1 MASVLQLLTLPAH
14 SKGFTA
20 IPDSITTTESYPPTK
35 TPRLD
40 GDSDSP
46 SAARGSNRTN
56 QPIKIQVIGTT
67 TQRSRTP
74 RASLSLQQCIRR
86 LLTRDNGGGLPA
98 TFEAIY
104 NECFSVV
111 CVSNAGEGL
120 YATLKLELEQVVSSL
135 CRELLSL
142 PKTTPTLKSSPESD
156 DADVA
161 AASVAKEWIN
171 KFVKTCKEFEG
182 KVALL
187 QSLLTYLDQVYV
199 QRTQVATI
207 RKLAFSTF
215 VRSIFENPQ
224 LMVTLRNSVRT
235 VITAERYLRMSF
247 AEKTEDI
254 PSLISHLYTH
264 HQYSAFEEFYRE
276 VTWQY
281 YERKSSELAE
291 GVFQNNPKEFFN
303 EIQKLIEEEVQRSK
317 LLLPVGSW
325 SIIRDA
331 TVKALLGGR
340 MNWIAANTIGD
351 YLNHRDFKNLKAM
364 NELFSDAEGDKVICS
379 VFKVHIEKTVQSI
392 VKDAAADDTMAQR
405 LLDCRAVAD
414 AAIKKCFVEEQ
425 VTLMDSDASKAESTS
440 TVPVKRPRQEFIYAL
455 TDAFTVGFKARR
467 NKPAEMIARHLDKLM
482 RKGQGAMSDAEFE
495 VLLDSALGLYRFTDD
510 KDVFRGFYLR
520 ALAKR
525 LLLER
530 SASQDFESAVLK
542 KLKDQYDPEF
552 SLGEEMFSDLTL
564 SRELMVEY
572 NNKLPADAPRRL
584 SAMVLKPAAWPY
596 STQDQNIVLPSD
608 MLLELDAFGKFY
620 KTKHSNR
627 KLIPQYNVASATIIG
642 HFKAGKKELSVSL
655 HQAIIL
661 LLFNTSTE
669 MSFSEIFNE
678 VRMVDSLLRL
688 TLQSL
693 ACGKKKVL
701 RKVPLGRD
709 INDSDIF
716 QFNDDFEDSRAKV
729 HINSIQAKV
738 SQEESKQ
745 TQTAIDSERMLT
757 LDAAIV
763 RIMKAK
769 KELLHSQL
777 INATTDAVKN
787 HFVPE
792 VKHIKARIE
801 KLMEQEYMRRDEDQP
816 QKLLYVA

>member
-20 IPDSITTTESYPPTK
+20 IPNSITVTGSHPP
-35 TPRLD
+35 PLRD
-40 GDSDSP
+40 DSDSP
-46 SAARGSNRTN
+46 RGSTRAN

-67 TQRSRTP
+67 TQRKAP
-74 RASLSLQQCIRR
+74 KAALSLQQCIRR
-86 LLTRDNGGGLPA
+86 LLMRENEGGLPA

-104 NECFSVV
+104 SECYSIV
-111 CVSNAGEGL
+111 CVLNTGEGL
-120 YATLKLELEQVVSSL
+120 YASLKLELEQAINSL
-135 CRELLSL
+135 CKELLSV
-142 PKTTPTLKSSPESD
+142 PKTIPSPKPGTESD

-161 AASVAKEWIN
+161 AAQVAGIWVN
-171 KFVKTCKEFEG
+171 QFVEACKWFEE

-187 QSLLTYLDQVYV
+187 QSLLTYLDQFYV
-199 QRTQVATI
+199 QRAQVLTI
-207 RKLAFSTF
+207 RKLAFSLF
-215 VRSIFENPQ
+215 VRSIFENPE

-235 VITAERYLRMSF
+235 VITAERYLRLSF
-247 AEKTEDI
+247 HHTEDI
-254 PSLISHLYTH
+254 PSLISHLCTH
-264 HQYSAFEEFYRE
+264 HQYSVFEEFYRD

-281 YERKSSELAE
+281 YERKSAELAE
-291 GVFQNNPKEFFN
+291 GALKDNPKEFFD
-303 EIQKLIEEEVQRSK
+303 EIQKLIAEEVQRSK
-317 LLLPVGSW
+317 NLLPVGSW

-340 MNWIAANTIGD
+340 MNWIAENTIGD
-351 YLNHRDFKNLKAM
+351 YLNRRDFKNLKAM
-364 NELFSDAEGDKVICS
+364 NELFSDAKGDKVICS
-379 VFKVHIEKTVQSI
+379 VFKIHMEKTVQSI
-392 VKDAAADDTMAQR
+392 VKDTTADDTMVQR

-414 AAIKKCFVEEQ
+414 SAIKKCFVEEP
-425 VTLMDSDASKAESTS
+425 VTASDVSKTESTS
-440 TVPVKRPRQEFIYAL
+440 TVPVKRPKQEFIYAL

-482 RKGQGAMSDAEFE
+482 RNGQGSMSDKDFDA
-495 VLLDSALGLYRFTDD
+495 LLDSALGLYRFTDD

-530 SASQDFESAVLK
+530 SASQDFESSVLK

-552 SLGEEMFSDLTL
+552 SMGEDMFNDLTL
-564 SRELMVEY
+564 SRELMVEH
-572 NNKLPADAPRRL
+572 NSKLPAENPRRL

-596 STQDQNIVLPSD
+596 STQDQSIALPPD
-608 MLLELDAFGKFY
+608 MLLELEAFEEFY

-627 KLIPQYNVASATIIG
+627 KLIPQHSVGTATITG

-655 HQAIIL
+655 HQATIL
-661 LLFNTSTE
+661 LLFNRSPELT
-669 MSFSEIFNE
+669 FSEIFNE
-678 VRMVDSLLRL
+678 VQLADAQLRL

-701 RKVPLGRD
+701 LKVPPGRD
-709 INDSDIF
+709 IHDTDTF
-716 QFNDDFEDSRAKV
+716 RFNEGFTDPRAKV

-738 SQEESKQ
+738 SPEESKQ
-745 TQTAIDSERMLT
+745 TQTAIDGERMLT
-757 LDAAIV
+757 LDAALV

-769 KELLHSQL
+769 KEMLHSHL
-777 INATTDAVKN
+777 VNATTDAVKN

>member
-1 MASVLQLLTLPAH
+1 MASVLQLLTLPTH

-20 IPDSITTTESYPPTK
+20 IPDSITATDSHPPHK

-46 SAARGSNRTN
+46 SAARGSARAN
-56 QPIKIQVIGTT
+56 QPIKIKVIGTT
-67 TQRSRTP
+67 TQRSRAP
-74 RASLSLQQCIRR
+74 RAPLSLQQCIRR
-86 LLTRDNGGGLPA
+86 LLMRDNGGGLPA
-98 TFEAIY
+98 TCEAIY

-111 CVSNAGEGL
+111 CVANTGEGL

-135 CRELLSL
+135 CNGLLSL
-142 PKTTPTLKSSPESD
+142 PKTTPSTKPGPDSD
-156 DADVA
+156 TADVTA
-161 AASVAKEWIN
+161 AVVAGEWIT
-171 KFVKTCKEFEG
+171 KFVETCKWFEK

-199 QRTQVATI
+199 QRAQVATI
-207 RKLAFSTF
+207 RKLAFSIF

-235 VITAERYLRMSF
+235 VITAERYLRMSCT
-247 AEKTEDI
+247 EKTEKI

-264 HQYSAFEEFYRE
+264 HQYSVFEEFYRD

-281 YERKSSELAE
+281 YERKSSELTE
-291 GVFQNNPKEFFN
+291 VYKNNPKEFFN
-303 EIQKLIEEEVQRSK
+303 EIQKLIEDEVQRSQV
-317 LLLPVGSW
+317 LLPAGSW

-340 MNWIAANTIGD
+340 MNWIAENTIGD
-351 YLNHRDFKNLKAM
+351 YLNHRDFKNLKVM

-379 VFKVHIEKTVQSI
+379 VFKVHMEKTVQSI
-392 VKDAAADDTMAQR
+392 VKDTAADDTMVQR

-414 AAIKKCFVEEQ
+414 AAIKKCFVEEP
-425 VTLMDSDASKAESTS
+425 VSLLESDASKAESTS
-440 TVPVKRPRQEFIYAL
+440 TVPVKRPKQEFIYAL
-455 TDAFTVGFKARR
+455 TDAFTMGFKARR

-495 VLLDSALGLYRFTDD
+495 ALLDSALGLYRFTDD

-552 SLGEEMFSDLTL
+552 SLGEEMFNDLTL
-564 SRELMVEY
+564 SRELMAEY
-572 NNKLPADAPRRL
+572 SNKLPADAPRRL

-608 MLLELDAFGKFY
+608 MLLELDAFEKFY
-620 KTKHSNR
+620 KSKHSNR

-655 HQAIIL
+655 HQATIL

-678 VRMVDSLLRL
+678 VQMVDSLLRL

-701 RKVPLGRD
+701 LKVPPGRE
-709 INDSDIF
+709 INDSDTF
-716 QFNDDFEDSRAKV
+716 RFNDGFTDPRAKV

-745 TQTAIDSERMLT
+745 TQTAIDGERMLT